1 MDYVSL
7 IKDTDA
13 NARAL
18 RALIPDAFSAFAG
31 LSRAAQ
37 APGVLDAKTKE
48 VLALAISVA
57 IRCDACIGYHAR
69 GALRAGASR
78 EEVAEAL
85 GVAIQMGGGPSV
97 NYASSALQ
105 AFDQFKSAAAP
116 SDGVA
121 PGV

>member
-13 NARAL
+13 NAREL
-18 RALIPDAFSAFAG
+18 RALIPDTFNAFSG
-31 LSRAAQ
+31 LSRAVH
-37 APGVLDAKTKE
+37 APGVMDAKTKE

-97 NYASSALQ
+97 NYASSALH
-105 AFDQFKSAAAP
+105 AYDQFKGATPAR
-116 SDGVA
+116 DRTTTG
-121 PGV
+121 G